1 MPQFTFLAH
10 PVSRCGSPS
19 LPREGST
26 AESDVRLDTEL
37 FEAARRGD
45 REAYG
50 VLLKRHGRA
59 AYATALAI
67 VGDPDAA
74 EDVCQDAL
82 FRVWQRLGEC
92 RAPDRFAAW
101 MASAV
106 RRHALNALRARRPR
120 APLDP
125 ESVLWPGPSP
135 DRDTEQRELRSRLLA
150 ALARLTPEQRQTVL
164 LFDLAEWPHARIAE
178 TLETTEAMSRQH
190 LMQGRRR
197 LRRLLEGKEY
207 DP

>member
-1 MPQFTFLAH
+1 MPSVH
-10 PVSRCGSPS
+10 ISRASGVYSEPQPS
-19 LPREGST
+19 AEART
-26 AESDVRLDTEL
+26 AASDSRLDTEL
-37 FEAARRGD
+37 FQAARRGD
-45 REAYG
+45 RDAYG
-50 VLLKRHGRA
+50 VLLNRHGRA

-82 FRVWQRLGEC
+82 FRIWQRLGEC
-92 RAPDRFAAW
+92 RDPDRFAAW
-101 MASAV
+101 MTTAV
-106 RRHALNALRARRPR
+106 RRHALNALRSHRPR

-125 ESVLWPGPSP
+125 DGVLWAGPSP
-135 DRDTEQRELRSRLLA
+135 DRDTEQRELRSRLFV
-150 ALARLTPEQRQTVL
+150 ALASLTSEQRQAVL
-164 LFDLAEWPHARIAE
+164 LFDLAEWSHARIAE
-178 TLETTEAMSRQH
+178 ALETTEAMSRQH